1 MFFNTTHKMV
11 MLGMVKILDLHG
23 FTILLYNNC
32 IYIYI
37 YMCSKQSQQT
47 IPASSNPH
55 LLLVF
60 VCEVKVHGSGGEFGC
75 FFLWLPFEQGRSPK
89 FANGDLGLVEGLV
102 NKSDSPPG
110 F

>member
-1 MFFNTTHKMV
+1 
-11 MLGMVKILDLHG
+11 
-23 FTILLYNNC
+23 
-32 IYIYI
+32 
-37 YMCSKQSQQT
+37 MCSKPSQQT

-75 FFLWLPFEQGRSPK
+75 FFLWLPFEQGSPK
-89 FANGDLGLVEGLV
+89 FANGDLGLAEGLV
-102 NKSDSPPG
+102 NKSDAPPG